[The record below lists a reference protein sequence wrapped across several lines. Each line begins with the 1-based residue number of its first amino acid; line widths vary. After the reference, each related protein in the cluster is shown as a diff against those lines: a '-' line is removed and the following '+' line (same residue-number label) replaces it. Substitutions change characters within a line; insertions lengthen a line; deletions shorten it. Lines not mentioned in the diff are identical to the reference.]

1 MLKNKA
7 HGSTPPSPYFK
18 KGESLFYMLSSEG
31 ENLLNYKKEVEVSY
45 KDGSF

>member
-1 MLKNKA
+1 MSA
-7 HGSTPPSPYFK
+7 EEQSTLFDPPYFK
-18 KGESLFYMLSSEG
+18 KGESLFYLLSSEG